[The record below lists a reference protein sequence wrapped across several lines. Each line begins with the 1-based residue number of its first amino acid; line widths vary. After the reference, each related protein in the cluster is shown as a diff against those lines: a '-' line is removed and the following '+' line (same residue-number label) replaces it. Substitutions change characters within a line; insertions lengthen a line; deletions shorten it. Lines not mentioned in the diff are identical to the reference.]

1 MKLFFEEINNLKDIE
16 KLQKFKDYLNIEWKT
31 VFDIDI
37 LLNKIDEL
45 IHNIIINEQTLFN
58 EKKQKAIIEAKRIEK
73 ENEIKKL
80 QRSIIEK
87 ENEIK
92 KLQKAIIE
100 AKRIEKEN
108 EIKKRREARKLA
120 EIKEKEDKLLNERL
134 NSNNYNIYGDS
145 GRTFQWLVNNSMFE
159 INTLLKNKK
168 ITPNNM
174 KI

>member
-1 MKLFFEEINNLKDIE
+1 MKL
-16 KLQKFKDYLNIEWKT
+16 
-31 VFDIDI
+31 
-37 LLNKIDEL
+37 KITE
-45 IHNIIINEQTLFN
+45 
-58 EKKQKAIIEAKRIEK
+58 
-73 ENEIKKL
+73 
-80 QRSIIEK
+80 
-87 ENEIK
+87 
-92 KLQKAIIE
+92 IIE

-145 GRTFQWLVNNSMFE
+145 GRTFQWLVNNSTLLE

-168 ITPNNM
+168 ITFLNNM